1 MGTLLSGLAGG
12 VVGGA
17 YFAAAAGEARS
28 VTFDMGG
35 TSTDID
41 LVHDGAV
48 EQLHEQEIEWGLP
61 IVAPVVDVHAIRAR
75 GGSIARIDRGG
86 LLCVGPESAG
96 AVPGQACYGLGGE
109 RRQPDTRSAQSQLL
123 PWGRDAPG
131 SRAGSSCS

>member
-1 MGTLLSGLAGG
+1 MEQRTSSTPLLVLKSNGGTASPEAIAPTPLGTLLSGLAGG

-48 EQLHEQEIEWGLP
+48 EQLHE
-61 IVAPVVDVHAIRAR
+61 
-75 GGSIARIDRGG
+75 
-86 LLCVGPESAG
+86 
-96 AVPGQACYGLGGE
+96 
-109 RRQPDTRSAQSQLL
+109 
-123 PWGRDAPG
+123 
-131 SRAGSSCS
+131 